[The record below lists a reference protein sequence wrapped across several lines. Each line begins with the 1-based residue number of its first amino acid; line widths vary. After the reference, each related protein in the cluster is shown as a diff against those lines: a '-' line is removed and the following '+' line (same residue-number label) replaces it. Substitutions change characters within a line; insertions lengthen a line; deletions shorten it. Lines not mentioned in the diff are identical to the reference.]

1 MMRRKV
7 TYWFVLILSA
17 MFMVSCSDDDK
28 QDGGEVGK
36 VLLVGLWES
45 QSVEGSTGE
54 YRECFDFRVDG
65 TFTVYDYENGEGWYD
80 DGVGVWEYNN
90 NNLALTYSDQSDVF
104 TVKSITENELVL
116 VKPGSDGSTITVT
129 YRKIPSIEIIV
140 LTAKKKL
147 VGVWSGE
154 VGYDCSNGNHRL
166 ERGMIIFEKDDTGVL
181 KYPGEGT
188 YTFHYEID
196 EVHNQ
201 ILINFD
207 DDRKGVFQY
216 TELSKKRLTFVE
228 ECASCG
234 DNVYMRLQRVDL
246 LRTIEVYSTDG
257 YTDTYTFFYNKQA
270 DINGIKYTSVDTE
283 YGDHEEADINV
294 AYRTNQVILS
304 NAVVDGS
311 PYSVTYTLNAEGTV
325 KSAVS
330 ALDISGRKYTSTLNF
345 AYDSYGYL
353 SEVRSSAGGYDGKV
367 AISWNAARQLNRMV
381 DQEKRKT
388 DFVSQSTSVPN
399 VLIDIPYFMI
409 FRYDGDVVATE
420 DNTALL
426 YASMLNLLGKGS
438 SHLLGSAIR
447 YEDNSDWETDF
458 QFDYQWGND
467 GKLIGIHDTSSYY
480 DNKVRATEVYETQI
494 NISYY

>member
-1 MMRRKV
+1 MRRKV

-28 QDGGEVGK
+28 QDGGETGK
-36 VLLVGLWES
+36 ALLVGLWES
-45 QSVEGSTGE
+45 LSVEGSTGE

-65 TFTVYDYENGEGWYD
+65 TFTIYDYENGEGWYD
-80 DGVGVWEYNN
+80 DGVGAWEYNN

-116 VKPGSDGSTITVT
+116 VKSNSDGSTITVT
-129 YRKIPSIEIIV
+129 YRRIPSIQIIV

-154 VGYDCSNGNHRL
+154 VGYTCSNRNHRL
-166 ERGMIIFEKDDTGVL
+166 DKGMIIFEKDDTGVL

-188 YTFHYEID
+188 YTFRYDID
-196 EVHNQ
+196 EAHNQ
-201 ILINFD
+201 ILIDFD
-207 DDRKGVFQY
+207 DDRQGVFRY
-216 TELSKKRLTFVE
+216 TELSKNRLTFVE

-246 LRTIEVYSTDG
+246 LRAIEISATDR

-270 DINGIKYTSVDTE
+270 EINEIKYTSVNTE
-283 YGDHEEADINV
+283 HGDHEEADINV

-311 PYSVTYTLNAEGTV
+311 PYSVTYTLNADGTV

-330 ALDISGRKYTSTLNF
+330 ALDISGHEYTSTMSF
-345 AYDSYGYL
+345 VYDSYGYL
-353 SEVRSSAGGYDGKV
+353 SEIRSRSGEYGGKV
-367 AISWNAARQLNRMV
+367 AITWNAAHQLNRMV
-381 DQEKRKT
+381 DQLNRKT

-399 VLIDIPYFMI
+399 VLFDIPYFMI
-409 FRYDGDVVATE
+409 FRYDDDVVDAE
-420 DNTALL
+420 DNTVLL

-438 SHLLGSAIR
+438 SHLLSSAR
-447 YEDNSDWETDF
+447 RSGDESDWETNF

-467 GKLIGIHDTSSYY
+467 GKLIGIHDTSSFF
-480 DNKVRATEVYETQI
+480 DSKVRSTKVNETQI